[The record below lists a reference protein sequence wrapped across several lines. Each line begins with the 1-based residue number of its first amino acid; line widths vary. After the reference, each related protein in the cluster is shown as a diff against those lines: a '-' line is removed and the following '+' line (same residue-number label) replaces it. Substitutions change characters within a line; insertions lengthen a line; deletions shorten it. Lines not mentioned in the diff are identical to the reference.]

1 MAGILRVPRSR
12 GALSGVLL
20 ILLGAW
26 GALIPLVGPYF
37 HYAYTPDTAWSLTSG
52 RIWLEIAPGAAA
64 FIGGLIVLVSSLR
77 PVAMFGAW
85 LAALAGAWFAAGV
98 TLSVLWTKGG
108 VAALGAPVVP
118 GPAGP
123 TRTNP
128 SPSATQPFA
137 TQPFATQ
144 PPLVT
149 RPLMSQPLVTRP
161 PTRSSMT
168 QPLAAQPPLSQWR
181 PTRLPKRPAPRG
193 LRPAALPA
201 RFRGGFRDCGG
212 RSRGLGRAAPEIA
225 GRRLRRLPAGGSG
238 DFRRVPMET
247 RVGGPGDFRR
257 VASGAAGGISA
268 VSGSRPRTSAG
279 APGTGLD
286 IPSRGGICVR

>member
-85 LAALAGAWFAAGV
+85 LAALAGAWFAAGI

-108 VAALGAPVVP
+108 VSAIGSPVGGTVARTAEQIGFFTGLGVVIAFLAALVIGRLSVV
-118 GPAGP
+118 GVRDA
-123 TRTNP
+123 R
-128 SPSATQPFA
+128 
-137 TQPFATQ
+137 
-144 PPLVT
+144 
-149 RPLMSQPLVTRP
+149 
-161 PTRSSMT
+161 
-168 QPLAAQPPLSQWR
+168 LAESR
-181 PTRLPKRPAPRG
+181 D
-193 LRPAALPA
+193 A
-201 RFRGGFRDCGG
+201 RH
-212 RSRGLGRAAPEIA
+212 AA
-225 GRRLRRLPAGGSG
+225 GRRADEDEALPVRDTAVRDTAVRDTAATGHTTVDES
-238 DFRRVPMET
+238 
-247 RVGGPGDFRR
+247 
-257 VASGAAGGISA
+257 AAGDEAADPVVYDATAGRSA
-268 VSGSRPRTSAG
+268 AAEPVAADAAAEETSATR
-279 APGTGLD
+279 A
-286 IPSRGGICVR
+286 

>member
-85 LAALAGAWFAAGV
+85 LAALAGAWFAAGI

-108 VAALGAPVVP
+108 VSAIGSPVGGTVARTAEQIGFFTGLGVVIAFLAALVIGRLSVV
-118 GPAGP
+118 GVRDA
-123 TRTNP
+123 R
-128 SPSATQPFA
+128 
-137 TQPFATQ
+137 
-144 PPLVT
+144 
-149 RPLMSQPLVTRP
+149 
-161 PTRSSMT
+161 
-168 QPLAAQPPLSQWR
+168 LAESR
-181 PTRLPKRPAPRG
+181 D
-193 LRPAALPA
+193 A
-201 RFRGGFRDCGG
+201 RH
-212 RSRGLGRAAPEIA
+212 AA
-225 GRRLRRLPAGGSG
+225 GRRADEDEALPIRDTAVRATAATGHTTVDES
-238 DFRRVPMET
+238 
-247 RVGGPGDFRR
+247 
-257 VASGAAGGISA
+257 AAGDEAADPVVYDATAGRSA
-268 VSGSRPRTSAG
+268 AAEPVAADAAAEETSATR
-279 APGTGLD
+279 A
-286 IPSRGGICVR
+286 